1 MVLGDM
7 ANVVRIAFDKMLVL
21 LRLVI
26 VASLAAYSLPTVSFA
41 MHGDSSSSYSTPSV
55 AVSDHHAEAAEQS
68 ATSMDHHGSADQSA
82 DRDNKPIKQDC
93 CSDFCLSMAIVV
105 ESHVLESSAPISL
118 RSFAN
123 DQTVFGQLTS
133 LHRPPSFRT

>member
-1 MVLGDM
+1 MLLGDM

-41 MHGDSSSSYSTPSV
+41 MHGDASSSYPSASDRQAV
-55 AVSDHHAEAAEQS
+55 AADHAATE
-68 ATSMDHHGSADQSA
+68 MDHHDHGKADQSA
-82 DRDNKPIKQDC
+82 DRDSKPIKQDC
-93 CSDFCLSMAIVV
+93 CSDFCLSMAIVA
-105 ESHVLESSAPISL
+105 EGHVLASTTPSSV
-118 RSFAN
+118 RSFYN
-123 DQTVFGQLTS
+123 DHTVFGELSS